1 MSAFLAVLRERARAA
16 GRRIVFAEG
25 HDPRTLE
32 AVAELVTEEIVHAT
46 VLGEPDVIRRG
57 LAHAGL
63 SAAPVDL
70 VDASSDARLDALA
83 DALVARRAHR
93 GLTVKDA
100 KRQLMADPLMF
111 AAMMVAR
118 GDADG
123 AVAGAVSPTADVI
136 RAGLQCIGL
145 APGIETLSSAF
156 YMLVRPFRGAGP
168 EVLTFADAGVLP
180 HPTAAQLADIA
191 VAAVRERRRIVQDEP
206 RVAFLSYSTHGSA
219 EGEAVERMREAFRLF
234 RAREPDVLADGEI
247 QADAALVPDVA
258 ARKTE
263 DSPLAGSANVLIFP
277 DLDAGNIAYKLVQR
291 LAGAE
296 ALGPIL
302 QGLARPMNDLS
313 RGASA
318 LDVVRVACI
327 TAVQV

>member
-1 MSAFLAVLRERARAA
+1 MSAFLASLRARARAA

-25 HDPRTLE
+25 HDARTLE
-32 AVAELVTEEIVHAT
+32 AVAELAAEGIVRAI
-46 VLGEPDVIRRG
+46 VLGDRDVVARG

-63 SAAPVDL
+63 AGASVDVVGAATDP
-70 VDASSDARLDALA
+70 RLDALA
-83 DALVARRAHR
+83 DALAARRAHR
-93 GLTVKDA
+93 GLTVDA
-100 KRQLMADPLMF
+100 AKQQLSADPLMF
-111 AAMMVAR
+111 AAMLVAR

-156 YMLVRPFRGAGP
+156 YMLVRPFRSPEP

-180 HPTAAQLADIA
+180 HPSAAQLADIA

-219 EGEAVERMREAFRLF
+219 EGDEVERVRAAFRLF
-234 RAREPDVLADGEI
+234 REREPDVIADGEI
-247 QADAALVPDVA
+247 QADAALIPDVA
-258 ARKTE
+258 VRKSA

-318 LDVVRVACI
+318 LDVARVACI
-327 TAVQV
+327 TAVQA